1 MYGLRKRVKI
11 VLWIVVVGFVAWVF
25 FELGADIVG
34 KRVAKP
40 WERGLIAEIDQT
52 PVLYQMYNA
61 IYQQMYQDSV
71 KAKGGRDLTD
81 QEELALER
89 EAWNQLIR
97 EVRWAEILKKRPLQ
111 FSDEFYLTL
120 LQASP
125 PRELLQDSTFR
136 DSAGQFDFQKYRA
149 ALANPQNLPY
159 FANYERRLRRDIPR
173 DLTRTDVA
181 LSLSI
186 PEVWARDQYRLMH
199 TQVTLQ
205 EVLVNPQAIPDSE
218 ITFTEEDL
226 KRYFREHL
234 DRYKAK
240 ERINLQFVRFAKMP
254 SEEDVQEA
262 LDRAKTALEE
272 INSGTPPDEV
282 ARYYSDDDYTR
293 KTGGDVGWMKVTQV
307 PADVRP
313 VVDTLPTGQFSEPFR
328 TRRGWEIVRVLD
340 RQGDSLHVW
349 RITVAIRTSGQTKER
364 ARQQAEDF
372 LNLAREVGFD
382 SAAKVLGVKVSE
394 TRPFPRE
401 FEFVPLLGGDP
412 ELVKFAQTAKPGE
425 ISDLIRRDQ
434 DYLILRAKEVLPPE
448 TPKWEDIKKTVERDY
463 INEQRRQRALA
474 IAQEIYEAMKNGT
487 FHPDSVRQR
496 YGNLVTVHDSVRL
509 NGIRQPAPGIPITVP
524 LHYAFFLA
532 EPGTVL
538 PPTEV
543 ARKIAVVKILDRQP
557 PSEEEVAQ
565 AGQQLR
571 QQLQF
576 QYMNTFWEAW
586 QQDLTRAKSIKDY
599 RRYML
604 Y

>member
-11 VLWIVVVGFVAWVF
+11 VLWIVVIGFVAWVF

-40 WERGLIAEIDQT
+40 WERGLIAEIDHT
-52 PVLYQMYNA
+52 PVLYQTYNA

-81 QEELALER
+81 QEERALER
-89 EAWNQLIR
+89 EAWNQVIR
-97 EVRWAEILKKRPLQ
+97 EVRWSEILKKRPLK

-120 LQASP
+120 IQVSP
-125 PRELLQDSTFR
+125 PKELLQDSTFR
-136 DSAGQFDFQKYRA
+136 DSTGQFDLQRYRA

-159 FANYERRLRRDIPR
+159 FANYERKLRRDIPR

-186 PEVWARDQYRLMH
+186 PEAWARDWYRLQH
-199 TQVTLQ
+199 TRVTLL
-205 EVLVNPQAIPDSE
+205 EVLVDPRAIPDSE

-226 KRYFREHL
+226 KRYFQDHL
-234 DRYKAK
+234 DRYRAK
-240 ERINLQFVRFAKMP
+240 ERINLQFVRFSKTP

-272 INSGTPPDEV
+272 IKSGTSPEEV

-293 KTGGDVGWMKVTQV
+293 KTGGDVGWMKFQQV

-313 VVDTLPTGQFSEPFR
+313 VVDTLTTGRFSDPFR

-340 RQGDSLHVW
+340 RQGDSLHIW

-372 LNLAREVGFD
+372 LRLAREVGFD
-382 SAAKVLGVKVSE
+382 SAAKALGVTVSE

-412 ELVKFAQTAKPGE
+412 ALVAFAQKAKPGE

-434 DYLILRAKEVLPPE
+434 DYLILRAKEILPPE
-448 TPKWEDIKKTVERDY
+448 TPEWDQVKETVQRDY
-463 INEQRRQRALA
+463 LNEKRRERALA
-474 IAQEIYEAMKNGT
+474 IAREIYEALKQGT
-487 FHPDSVRQR
+487 FQKDSVKAR
-496 YGNLVTVHDSVRL
+496 YGNLVTVYDSVNL
-509 NGIRQPAPGIPITVP
+509 QGIRQPAPNIPITVA
-524 LHYAFFLA
+524 LHYAFFHA
-532 EPGTVL
+532 PPGTVL

-543 ARKIAVVKILDRQP
+543 ARKIAVVKILDRQEP
-557 PSEEEVAQ
+557 PEEELAQ
-565 AGQQLR
+565 ASRQLR

-576 QYMNTFWEAW
+576 QYMNTFWTEW
-586 QQDLTRAKSIKDY
+586 QRDLTRAKSIKDY
-599 RRYML
+599 RRYLL